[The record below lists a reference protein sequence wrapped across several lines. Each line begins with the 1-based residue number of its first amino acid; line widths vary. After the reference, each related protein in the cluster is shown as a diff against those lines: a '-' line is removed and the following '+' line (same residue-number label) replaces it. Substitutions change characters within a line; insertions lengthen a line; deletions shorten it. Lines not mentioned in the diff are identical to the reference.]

1 MEQDLTLR
9 EALAE
14 DRLDD
19 FVQQEED
26 KGVELANGSEFER
39 ALALLITQRM
49 SDTRSERFTSRRVF
63 TSAGMAAN
71 AHSVQGTALQGRRA
85 SGLDKDKAAGRLPRG
100 DSPLIRPPETNFSCP
115 PGKPLWPFWHRL
127 PSRSRERCTFQ
138 WIRIRLMSALGPLAD
153 ITTRS

>member
-39 ALALLITQRM
+39 ALALLIVQRRP
-49 SDTRSERFTSRRVF
+49 SIRTIYIPQRVYGCWNGSR
-63 TSAGMAAN
+63 
-71 AHSVQGTALQGRRA
+71 
-85 SGLDKDKAAGRLPRG
+85 
-100 DSPLIRPPETNFSCP
+100 
-115 PGKPLWPFWHRL
+115 
-127 PSRSRERCTFQ
+127 
-138 WIRIRLMSALGPLAD
+138 
-153 ITTRS
+153 